1 LTRARPQHQAGRC
14 ALNSKGTCRCFLA
27 HGTRTSIG
35 YPRPNGIQPKNRSAF
50 ASRFVVSTVRA
61 SRSPRVLMGGR
72 GQTLRRTHLSF
83 PTVAIGFCLV
93 IAMFAAFSSASASGQ
108 TRATRAHDATATVI
122 TVTAGKPVELGFK
135 LSKVSE
141 VPAGTVTFKVTNE
154 GIAFHSFKLCTTPV
168 TTDAKNTCTGVVT
181 KLLKHGQSATLTV
194 KLTKSGKYEYL
205 CAVPGHAAAGMKGLI
220 GVGVA
225 VKSAPAT
232 STTTTTSALTGGGSA
247 TTTTTTSS
255 GGGASAL
262 PPSGP
267 DGCPGGTSIQAN
279 LLTTGGDGDVDETG
293 QQSDGD
299 GCV

>member
-1 LTRARPQHQAGRC
+1 V
-14 ALNSKGTCRCFLA
+14 K
-27 HGTRTSIG
+27 
-35 YPRPNGIQPKNRSAF
+35 
-50 ASRFVVSTVRA
+50 
-61 SRSPRVLMGGR
+61 
-72 GQTLRRTHLSF
+72 RTHLPL

-93 IAMFAAFSSASASGQ
+93 IAMFAAFNSASASGQ
-108 TRATRAHDATATVI
+108 SRATRATDATATVI

-141 VPAGTVTFKVTNE
+141 LPAGTVTFRVTNE

-168 TTDAKNTCTGVVT
+168 ATAAKNTCTGVVT

-220 GVGVA
+220 GIGVA
-225 VKSAPAT
+225 VKSAPT
-232 STTTTTSALTGGGSA
+232 TTTTTTSTALTGGGSTTP
-247 TTTTTTSS
+247 TTTTTA
-255 GGGASAL
+255 GGGGGNSAA
-262 PPSGP
+262 PSGP
-267 DGCPGGTSIQAN
+267 DGCPGGTTIAQN
-279 LLTTGGDGDVDETG
+279 LTTTGGDGDVDETG

>member
-1 LTRARPQHQAGRC
+1 
-14 ALNSKGTCRCFLA
+14 
-27 HGTRTSIG
+27 
-35 YPRPNGIQPKNRSAF
+35 
-50 ASRFVVSTVRA
+50 V
-61 SRSPRVLMGGR
+61 
-72 GQTLRRTHLSF
+72 RRTHLPRS
-83 PTVAIGFCLV
+83 VIAIGFA
-93 IAMFAAFSSASASGQ
+93 IAIFAAFSSLSAAAQ
-108 TRATRAHDATATVI
+108 TRVTSAHAATATVI

-135 LSKVSE
+135 LSKVSAI
-141 VPAGTVTFKVTNE
+141 PAGTVTFKVTNE
-154 GIAFHSFKLCTTPV
+154 GLAYHSFKLCTTPV

-220 GVGVA
+220 GIGVA
-225 VKSAPAT
+225 VKPAT

-247 TTTTTTSS
+247 TQTTTTAS
-255 GGGASAL
+255 GGTASSL

-267 DGCPGGTSIQAN
+267 DGCPGGTSIAAN
-279 LLTTGGDGDVDETG
+279 LLTTGGDGDVDEQG